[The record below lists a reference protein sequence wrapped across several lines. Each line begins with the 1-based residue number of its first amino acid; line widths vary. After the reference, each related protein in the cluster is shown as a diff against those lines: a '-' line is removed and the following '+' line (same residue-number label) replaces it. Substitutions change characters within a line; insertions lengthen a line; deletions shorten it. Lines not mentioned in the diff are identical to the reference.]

1 MNKVLGFQSSGVI
14 LSHNTRIMNFS
25 VKNIVYAGCFFSLI
39 SIAATCGTQKPL
51 MTAPVV
57 YEFSQLHALT
67 ELANDSYEGRE
78 VGKAGSAKAAGFIK
92 EEMISM
98 GLTPKGD
105 NYTYFQD
112 FEFKPITVNPHG
124 TPENIGLGQ
133 SKVITINGRN
143 VIGEIWNNAENTII
157 IGAHYDH
164 LGFGNEF
171 SLFKGDS
178 AIHNGA
184 DDNASGVVAMLKLAN
199 RIKNNQEKFSAFNYT
214 FIAFSGEEYGLLGSN
229 HFVKNPT
236 LELKKV
242 NCMLNFDMVGRLK
255 EDNSLAVYGSG
266 TSPVWTDLVNSINK
280 DQFKLVFEE
289 SGLGPSDHTSF
300 YLADLPVLHFFTGQH
315 EDYHKPTDDVARI
328 NFEGLA
334 SVTSFVEGIV
344 LALQREGKL
353 EFTKTKDSTA
363 EEMSFKVTLG
373 VVPDYMFTEGGMRI
387 DGVSEER
394 PAANAGLK
402 KGDIVIK
409 MGEFPVNDMMQYMEC
424 LGKFS
429 EGETTKVTVKRE
441 EEEVKVDVTW
451 D

>member
-1 MNKVLGFQSSGVI
+1 MN
-14 LSHNTRIMNFS
+14 LSIKS
-25 VKNIVYAGCFFSLI
+25 IVYAGCFFSLI
-39 SIAATCGTQKPL
+39 SIATTCGTQRPL
-51 MTAPVV
+51 MSAPIV
-57 YEFSQLHALT
+57 YEFSQKEALT
-67 ELANDSYEGRE
+67 VLASDDMEGRE
-78 VGKAGSAKAAGFIK
+78 VGKAGGLKAADFIK
-92 EEMISM
+92 LEMSQM
-98 GLTPKGD
+98 GLTPKGE
-105 NYTYFQD
+105 NGEFFQD
-112 FEFKPITVNPHG
+112 FTFKPISASPHG
-124 TPENIGLGQ
+124 TADDMGLGQ

-164 LGFGNEF
+164 LGYGNEF

-199 RIKNNQEKFSAFNYT
+199 RIKNSPAQFSAYNYT

-236 LELKKV
+236 LKLEKV

-255 EDNSLAVYGSG
+255 EEKSLAVYGNG
-266 TSPVWTDLVNSINK
+266 TSPVWTDLVNEVNK

-289 SGLGPSDHTSF
+289 SGVGPSDHTSF

-315 EDYHKPTDDVARI
+315 EDYHKPSDDVDKI
-328 NFEGLA
+328 NFEGLK
-334 SVTSFVEGIV
+334 STTEFVEGIV
-344 LALQREGKL
+344 LALQRLDKL

-387 DGVSEER
+387 DGVSEGR
-394 PAANAGLK
+394 PAAAAGMQ

-409 MGEFPVNDMMQYMEC
+409 MGEFPVNDMMGYMEC
-424 LGKFS
+424 LGKYE
-429 EGETTKVTVKRE
+429 EGQSTIVKIKRG
-441 EEEVKVDVTW
+441 EEVLDMNVIW